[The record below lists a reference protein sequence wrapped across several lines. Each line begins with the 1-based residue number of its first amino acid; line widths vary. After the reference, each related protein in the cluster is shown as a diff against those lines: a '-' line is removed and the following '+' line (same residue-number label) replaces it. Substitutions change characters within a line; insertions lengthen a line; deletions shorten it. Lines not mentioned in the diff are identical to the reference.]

1 MKRFIL
7 VLKLSVLVCA
17 GKLLLIHPCGIS
29 CVLPEVKASLCQGTH
44 WGGRGGGKQ
53 RRSKRRGWQPAGT
66 TSPSILTS
74 SQFFCRLM
82 IHFFNKWDTIASFVL
97 GCSHLQLIFSLKH
110 LHHVSHV
117 TEHTENHKAAYKNG
131 VGFVQLGTVSST
143 AVGCQIHYGLHF

>member
-1 MKRFIL
+1 MD
-7 VLKLSVLVCA
+7 
-17 GKLLLIHPCGIS
+17 
-29 CVLPEVKASLCQGTH
+29 
-44 WGGRGGGKQ
+44 
-53 RRSKRRGWQPAGT
+53 RGWWGVTPPARA
-66 TSPSILTS
+66 TSPPIPTS

-82 IHFFNKWDTIASFVL
+82 IHFFNKWDKIASFVL